1 MNGEMILTIILVM
14 WLFLNIM
21 LALYIGVRVDEN
33 VDARTSVMIAIK
45 NFVQELFSDKNWFG
59 IILSGIILIIV
70 IPALLFMFL
79 MQVFYWLIV
88 LVMIIWSLGA
98 RKKNKS
104 IP

>member
-1 MNGEMILTIILVM
+1 MNGEMILTIILIM

-33 VDARTSVMIAIK
+33 VDARTSIMIAIK

-59 IILSGIILIIV
+59 IVLSSIALIIAM
-70 IPALLFMFL
+70 PALLLVFL

-88 LVMIIWSLGA
+88 LVMIIWSLGS
-98 RKKNKS
+98 KK
-104 IP
+104 

>member
-59 IILSGIILIIV
+59 IILSSIILIIV
-70 IPALLFMFL
+70 MPALLFMFL